1 MKSATPFLGV
11 RVPAMQTLTR
21 GEARLRPFAT
31 SADLIDTVLRLWR
44 EAAYREERYAAITR
58 LDTPAARRH
67 RDPALLPALEELIV
81 TGAWWDYVDELAH
94 RVGDLLLGWPAEVR
108 PAVLTWTRSD
118 DRWLRRA
125 SIICQ
130 LGTRDRADVELLT
143 IAIESAI
150 DDSDFFLRKAIG
162 WALRDYARTDPA
174 WVRSFAENPR
184 TEPVVTTRGAETL
197 AVSTHRR
204 THNTKTSATQREN
217 GHNDHARSHRPER
230 LCASGQ
236 PDWSELRKRTDLPF
250 RGVLCAAS

>member
-1 MKSATPFLGV
+1 M
-11 RVPAMQTLTR
+11 RTLTR
-21 GEARLRPFAT
+21 GEAKLRPFAT

-44 EAAYREERYAAITR
+44 EAAYREERYAAITL

-94 RVGDLLLGWPAEVR
+94 QAGDLLAGWPAEVR
-108 PAVLTWTRSD
+108 PALLGWTRSE

-143 IAIESAI
+143 IAIESSLH
-150 DDSDFFLRKAIG
+150 DRDFFIRKAIG

-174 WVRSFAENPR
+174 WVRSFAE
-184 TEPVVTTRGAETL
+184 
-197 AVSTHRR
+197 THDLSPLSRR
-204 THNTKTSATQREN
+204 EALKH
-217 GHNDHARSHRPER
+217 
-230 LCASGQ
+230 
-236 PDWSELRKRTDLPF
+236 LP
-250 RGVLCAAS
+250 